1 MSLGVNR
8 ERELCH
14 RLYHELLQ
22 HNGSMPVVKAT
33 ALLEEWAPGQ
43 SANLLALGN
52 SPRLNPAGRYS
63 LFTGSVDGVT
73 LHVRRRA

>member
-8 ERELCH
+8 EKELCH

-22 HNGSMPVVKAT
+22 HNGSMPVTKAT

-52 SPRLNPAGRYS
+52 GPGSNPPGRYC
-63 LFTGSVDGVT
+63 LFYSVDGIT
-73 LHVRRRA
+73 LHVIRRA